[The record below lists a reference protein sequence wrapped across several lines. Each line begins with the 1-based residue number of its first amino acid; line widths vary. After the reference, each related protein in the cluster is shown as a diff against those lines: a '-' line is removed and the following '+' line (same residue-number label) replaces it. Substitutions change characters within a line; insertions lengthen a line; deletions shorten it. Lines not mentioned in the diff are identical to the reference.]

1 MIGWFMK
8 IYLHKPI
15 KILQLFSREKIQNFL
30 TQLRNILAISESRIY
45 EEIFLHVI
53 PVPIIVLC

>member
-1 MIGWFMK
+1 MK

-15 KILQLFSREKIQNFL
+15 KILQLFSREKIQKFL